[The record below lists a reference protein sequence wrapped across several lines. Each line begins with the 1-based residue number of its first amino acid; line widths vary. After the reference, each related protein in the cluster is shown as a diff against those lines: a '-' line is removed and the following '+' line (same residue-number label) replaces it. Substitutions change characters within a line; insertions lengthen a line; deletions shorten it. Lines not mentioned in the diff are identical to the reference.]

1 MVVFRRTAAALGAIA
16 LLAST
21 SVAASASI
29 RPSDSLVS
37 ASAAAKSTPIVGRQ
51 GAEVKDANHISPA
64 LLILILLGLAAAG
77 YALEQAL
84 SESP

>member
-1 MVVFRRTAAALGAIA
+1 MGIIRNSVTIVGAIA
-16 LLAST
+16 ILAS
-21 SVAASASI
+21 SSIAASASI

-37 ASAAAKSTPIVGRQ
+37 APAAAKATPLVGRQ
-51 GAEVKDANHISPA
+51 GAVVKDANHISPA